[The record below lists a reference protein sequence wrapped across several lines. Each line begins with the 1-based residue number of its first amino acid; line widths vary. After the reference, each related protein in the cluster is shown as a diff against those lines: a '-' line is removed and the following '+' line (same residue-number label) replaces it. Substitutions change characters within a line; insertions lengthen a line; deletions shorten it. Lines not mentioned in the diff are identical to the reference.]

1 MVAGPS
7 SGVRSPSRLSDR
19 RVVRRSTL
27 VAWCSSCTR
36 SYRTAAGNASAG
48 RGSPTESRP
57 QVDAVAL
64 RIIAGEHYPL
74 TILEYL
80 TRQCADRSVQ
90 LRSIEEVAPED
101 LGWIDII
108 LNGQI

>member
-1 MVAGPS
+1 MVAGQS
-7 SGVRSPSRLSDR
+7 SGVRSPARLSHR
-19 RVVRRSTL
+19 QVVRRSTL

-48 RGSPTESRP
+48 RGSSTESRR
-57 QVDAVAL
+57 QGDAVTL
-64 RIIAGEHYPL
+64 RMIAGEHYPL
-74 TILEYL
+74 TILGIPH
-80 TRQCADRSVQ
+80 TTVCGSFSP
-90 LRSIEEVAPED
+90 RSIEEVAPED